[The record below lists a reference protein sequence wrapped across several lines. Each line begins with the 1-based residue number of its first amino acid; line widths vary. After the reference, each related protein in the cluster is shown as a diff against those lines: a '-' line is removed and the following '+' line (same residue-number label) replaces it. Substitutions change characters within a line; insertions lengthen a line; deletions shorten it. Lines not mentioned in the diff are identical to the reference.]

1 MVSCRLQGT
10 WPRVEEYRDKVL
22 SSIHFSS
29 FRDPHLVGK
38 EVPGSNRQDPGRSEY
53 VRGGAGLWEPR
64 VGAGTDG
71 ALTVM
76 GTDIF

>member
-10 WPRVEEYRDKVL
+10 WPRVKGYRDKVL

-53 VRGGAGLWEPR
+53 VRGGAGPR
-64 VGAGTDG
+64 VGAGTDRD
-71 ALTVM
+71 LTVM
-76 GTDIF
+76 GTDTF